1 MTVGAGGGG
10 FRFWLVGV
18 VGGVRARLA
27 IGVAVGLVTA
37 ALSVPTAAVADDGGW
52 TGSVSLRA
60 SAGSVDVNSPTA
72 VITPTLSQPLAPGD
86 VLSIYDD
93 GWRDAECRSDSNCTV
108 SITPGTNATEDV
120 TAYVALDD
128 PIQGPPVEDVRSV
141 ASLSISNGG
150 WLGSVSLGTSTAGDG
165 TVTVVPTLG
174 RPLAGGYLLSIYDNG
189 WRDAECRSDS
199 NCTVTADPA
208 AAGPQSFTAYVA
220 LDDPIQGPPVDDVR
234 GFAGVT
240 IDQGVQTAS
249 SIDGVDLD
257 ALATKLGGMSPDE
270 IDAELV
276 FFTAGTHLEESSVS
290 DQQLAFDAA
299 LAAGKDVPTALK
311 LAATA
316 GGGIAGGVFLWFLSV
331 HFAPPASPPAA
342 PDPAVATL
350 PLPPPDLTPLGPSA
364 SPTYLDEL
372 TVDLALRNPQ
382 LAPQQART
390 LAQLCIA
397 QTQYAIANN
406 AMPPQINGAYPCQSL
421 PLYFPGSD
429 NPDITQHDHDAIA
442 TNPAWAQLT
451 YVSQTDRAASG
462 LSRGWYA
469 GRPECAGATTAN
481 GTDCD
486 EYPFYSSAQ
495 SGPGASLKPLNL
507 TQNRRAGNRYGNFA
521 AACKL
526 TSGGIGDQTSQIATG
541 SSFLVIPMTFHDA
554 PSTLWACRSN
564 P

>member
-1 MTVGAGGGG
+1 MWAG

-18 VGGVRARLA
+18 MGGVRARLA

-52 TGSVSLRA
+52 TGSVSLSA
-60 SAGSVDVNSPTA
+60 STESVDVNSPTA
-72 VITPTLSQPLAPGD
+72 VITPTLSQPLAPGY
-86 VLSIYDD
+86 VLSIYDE

-108 SITPGTNATEDV
+108 SITPGRNATEDV

-128 PIQGPPVEDVRSV
+128 PIQGPPVNDVRSV

-150 WLGSVSLGTSTAGDG
+150 WLGSVSLGTTTAVNG

-174 RPLAGGYLLSIYDNG
+174 RPLGGGYLLSIYDNG

-199 NCTVTADPA
+199 NCTVTADRPS
-208 AAGPQSFTAYVA
+208 AGPQSFTAYVA
-220 LDDPIQGPPVDDVR
+220 FDDPIQGPPVDDVR

-240 IDQGVQTAS
+240 LDQGMQTAS
-249 SIDGVDLD
+249 SIDGVDLG
-257 ALATKLGGMSPDE
+257 ALATMLVGMSQDE

-299 LAAGKDVPTALK
+299 MAAGKDVPTALK

-316 GGGIAGGVFLWFLSV
+316 GGSIAGGVFLWFLAV
-331 HFAPPASPPAA
+331 HFAPPAPPPAA
-342 PDPAVATL
+342 PDPAVATM
-350 PLPPPDLTPLGPSA
+350 PPPPPDLTPVGPSS
-364 SPTYLDEL
+364 SPTYLDDL
-372 TVDLALRNPQ
+372 TLDLALRNPQ
-382 LAPQQART
+382 LAPQQAHT

-397 QTQYAIANN
+397 QAQYAIASGTML
-406 AMPPQINGAYPCQSL
+406 AQINGAYPCQSL

-429 NPDITQHDHDAIA
+429 NPDTTQHDHDAIA

-451 YVSQTDRAASG
+451 YVSRTDRAASG
-462 LSRGWYA
+462 LSPEWARNQ
-469 GRPECAGATTAN
+469 PECAGQTVR
-481 GTDCD
+481 GSGKECD
-486 EYPFYSSAQ
+486 EYPFYASAQ
-495 SGPGASLKPLNL
+495 SGPGANLKPLDAL
-507 TQNRRAGNRYGNFA
+507 QNRRAGSRSSVFIR
-521 AACKL
+521 ACKL
-526 TSGGIGDQTSQIATG
+526 TSGGPGDQASQIAIG
-541 SSFLVIPMTFHDA
+541 SSFLVIPMTFQDA
-554 PSTLWACRSN
+554 PSTLWACGSN